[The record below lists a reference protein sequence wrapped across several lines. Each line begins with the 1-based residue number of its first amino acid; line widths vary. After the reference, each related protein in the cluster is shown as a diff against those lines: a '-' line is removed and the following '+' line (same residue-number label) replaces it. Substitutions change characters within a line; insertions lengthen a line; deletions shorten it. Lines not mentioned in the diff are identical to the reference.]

1 MSVRKLITGDVTD
14 AATLPSAIANV
25 DVVYHLAG
33 LTKANRLSD
42 YLRTNEQGVRN
53 LVEICARLTT
63 PPVVV
68 LVSSLAAAGPMPQR
82 NRWRTESDPPAPVSH
97 YGISKLAGERAAEA
111 FADRVPITII
121 RPPMVLGPGDVTGF
135 ALFQSIHR
143 MRSYLVLGL
152 PRRASIVHVADLNTA
167 LIAAAQH
174 GERLPARDATSA
186 ETECPGCGRYYVAA
200 DEHPTF
206 SELSRMVA
214 RSVNRP
220 YALPIQLPL
229 VMIWPAVMPG
239 EIAGRITGRPRYLCF
254 ELPANTLPVIGFAPR
269 RRRIAI
275 WDLLRPRRW
284 PNGSSRRPIGIC
296 NQAGCRHVAQIYSRP
311 RDNRPRGLQAAHFRS
326 RAGKRSYATISRRG
340 DCTPCRT
347 APQNQSFAAFTPRR
361 GKWSSP

>member
-1 MSVRKLITGDVTD
+1 MARTLVTGATGFIGRQLVGALLARGDEVACLVRPTAAVEDLRVSNAQLITGDVT
-14 AATLPSAIANV
+14 AADTLPAAIANV

-33 LTKANRLSD
+33 LTKAHRLSD
-42 YLRTNEQGVRN
+42 YLRMNELGVRN
-53 LVEICARLTT
+53 LVEICARRTT

-68 LVSSLAAAGPMPQR
+68 LVSSLAAAGPIRER
-82 NRWRTESDPPAPVSH
+82 NRCRTEDDPPAPVSH
-97 YGISKLAGERAAEA
+97 YGISKLAGERAAET
-111 FADRVPITII
+111 FAERVPITII

-167 LIAAAQH
+167 LIAAAQR

-186 ETECPGCGRYYVAA
+186 ESACPGSGRYYVAA

-229 VMIWPAVMPG
+229 VMIWPAVVPG

-254 ELPANTLPVIGFAPR
+254 ERAREYIAGHWICSAAKANRDLGFAPAAPLAE
-269 RRRIAI
+269 RIKQTAD
-275 WDLLRPRRW
+275 W
-284 PNGSSRRPIGIC
+284 
-296 NQAGCRHVAQIYSRP
+296 Y
-311 RDNRPRGLQAAHFRS
+311 LQS
-326 RAGKRSYATISRRG
+326 G
-340 DCTPCRT
+340 
-347 APQNQSFAAFTPRR
+347 
-361 GKWSSP
+361 WL